1 MANGLVSRHAY
12 TVTGA
17 EQVRLPVDTV
27 PQGSC
32 SPKQES
38 ESQGEPSKAETGTDH
53 SCLCFAQACHGQ
65 PHSLCWSKSSA
76 VWNHRPSGT
85 PTPQPEIY
93 SP

>member
-1 MANGLVSRHAY
+1 MVCFPPLKPTSESMRMANGLVSQHAY

-38 ESQGEPSKAETGTDH
+38 
-53 SCLCFAQACHGQ
+53 
-65 PHSLCWSKSSA
+65 KSH
-76 VWNHRPSGT
+76 VKL
-85 PTPQPEIY
+85 
-93 SP
+93 SPAKLNRY